1 VIRLIEALRYR
12 SLLDVRQTIGNFHV
26 LVGANASGKSTFL
39 DVIGFLGDLLTSDV
53 ATAVR
58 RRSPN
63 FHNLVWMG
71 KGDRFELAIEL
82 EIPEERRQ
90 RLDSVYARAR
100 YEVSVGLD
108 RRDQLAIVSESLWL
122 KPANGEL
129 ESKPRALFPEF
140 REARKTIVVAERS
153 KPPKGWKKVVSKTAE
168 GNDYFSSETTRWNNP
183 FRLGSHR
190 LALANLP
197 EDEERFPVATW
208 TKRFLLD
215 GIQLLVLNGE
225 SMRRPSPPG
234 MTLEFLPDGSNLPWA
249 VEDLKQRNPESFER
263 WIRHV
268 RTSLPHIREIDTVE
282 RPEDLHRYLRI
293 TYDTG
298 LAAPSWTVSDGTL
311 RMLALTLLAYLD
323 VDHRV
328 YLIEEPE
335 NGIHPQAV
343 ETVFQSLSSTYSSQ
357 ILCATHS
364 PIFLALAEPEQI
376 LCFAMT
382 ARGDADV
389 VTGLR
394 HPALSTWKRDADL
407 GTLFATGVLG

>member
-1 VIRLIEALRYR
+1 MIRLIEALRYR
-12 SLLDVRQTIGNFHV
+12 SLLDVRQTIGDFHV
-26 LVGANASGKSTFL
+26 LVGPNSSGKSTFL

-58 RRSPN
+58 KRSPN
-63 FHNLVWMG
+63 FQNLVWMG
-71 KGDRFELAIEL
+71 QGNRFELAVEL
-82 EIPEERRQ
+82 QIPDERRR

-100 YEVSVGLD
+100 YEVSIGLD
-108 RRDQLAIVSESLWL
+108 THDQLAIVSESLWL
-122 KPANGEL
+122 KPANGET
-129 ESKPRALFPEF
+129 EPKPRTLFPEF
-140 REARKTIVVAERS
+140 RGPRKTIVVPERS
-153 KPPKGWKKVVSKTAE
+153 KTPKGWKKVVSKTAE
-168 GNDYFSSETTRWNNP
+168 GNDYFYSETTRWNNP

-225 SMRRPSPPG
+225 AMRRPSPPG

-268 RTSLPHIREIDTVE
+268 RTSLPHIRDIDTVE
-282 RPEDLHRYLRI
+282 RPEDLHRYLRV

-335 NGIHPQAV
+335 NGVHPQAV

-364 PIFLALAEPEQI
+364 PIFLALAEPEQV

-382 ARGDADV
+382 ARGSADV
-389 VTGLR
+389 VTGSR
-394 HPALSTWKRDADL
+394 HPALSAWKRDADL